1 MLDAPTRFAGGI
13 ETLRRLTELLA
24 DTSGGVAIIFGLLLP
39 SLLGISALAIEV
51 GSWYADKNRLQIA
64 ADAAAYS
71 ALVAYQKDKSL
82 TNAVA
87 IGVAEAQASGYSGPA
102 DKIKILIPSPDG
114 TLGPNSS
121 RAELTEPSPLFLS
134 QLFLKQGWLDISAVS
149 YATATPA
156 TPNAPCM
163 LALKANQ
170 SRSIVFA
177 SSVKVDM
184 ACVVSSN
191 STANDAI
198 WAEGQSS
205 LKAHCATVPGSVATN
220 GGAKVSFS
228 NCPNGSYQRT
238 TTEDYLASTPFWGS
252 ASIPDTNVF
261 VDANVAQ
268 STYGENWTAGN
279 QLKPGKYG
287 QQVDIVGTVH
297 LAPGIYYFT
306 NGLRAAPNSKIV
318 GEGVTIF
325 IDQSKLMDFSNDV
338 QWQLSAPTSGPTKGV
353 VLSGRPDVYGGT
365 VRLFGIIGNVQGA
378 VYFPN
383 QEIKTASGP
392 NLAQARCTQIVASY
406 IDIRGEGTI
415 KNDCSGVGNQTGSSG
430 GKVQLAKGPTA

>member
-1 MLDAPTRFAGGI
+1 MLPRDFAGGI
-13 ETLRRLTELLA
+13 ETLRNIRELLT
-24 DTSGGVAIIFGLLLP
+24 DTKGGVAVIFGILLP

-71 ALVAYQKDKSL
+71 ALVAYQKNKSL
-82 TNAVA
+82 TDAVT
-87 IGVAEAQASGYSGPA
+87 IGVANARASGYSGPA
-102 DKIKILIPSPDG
+102 DTIKILIPSPDG

-121 RAELTEPSPLFLS
+121 RAVLTEPSPLFLS
-134 QLFLKQGWLDISAVS
+134 QLFLKQGWLDISTVS
-149 YATATPA
+149 YATASPA

-163 LALKANQ
+163 LALKPNQ

-191 STANDAI
+191 SNASDAI

-205 LKAHCATVPGSVATN
+205 LKAHCATVPGTVATN
-220 GGAKVSFS
+220 GGAKVTFS

-238 TTEDYLASTPFWGS
+238 SSEDYLASTPFWGS
-252 ASIPDTNVF
+252 ANIPDTNVF

-268 STYGENWTAGN
+268 SAYGEGLTAGN
-279 QLKPGKYG
+279 QLKPGKYSK
-287 QQVDIVGTVH
+287 QVDIIGTVH

-306 NGLRAAPNSKIV
+306 NGLRAAPNSKII

-325 IDQSKLMDFSNDV
+325 IDQSKLMDFSENV
-338 QWQLSAPTSGPTKGV
+338 QWQLSAPTSGPTKGI
-353 VLSGRPDVYGGT
+353 VLTGRPDIYGGS

-392 NLAQARCTQIVASY
+392 NLPKARCTQIVASF
-406 IDIRGEGTI
+406 IDVRGEGTI
-415 KNDCSGVGNQTGSSG
+415 TNDCSGVGNQTGSAG
-430 GKVQLAKGPTA
+430 GKVQLAKGPSV